1 MTAPAILT
9 MEDVTGL
16 STKKAKKKIR
26 ALDSLIQIHV
36 EKKYDASRTKGH
48 VISQSITKG
57 TVFNAGSLSQIT
69 LTVSRGAKPI
79 PDKSPAPDSTQ
90 KAEASTTAKPA
101 AKSKT
106 TTDFDMNSKR
116 KSGSFELD

>member
-1 MTAPAILT
+1 M
-9 MEDVTGL
+9 
-16 STKKAKKKIR
+16 
-26 ALDSLIQIHV
+26 DSLIQIHV
-36 EKKYDASRTKGH
+36 EKKYDTSRTKGH